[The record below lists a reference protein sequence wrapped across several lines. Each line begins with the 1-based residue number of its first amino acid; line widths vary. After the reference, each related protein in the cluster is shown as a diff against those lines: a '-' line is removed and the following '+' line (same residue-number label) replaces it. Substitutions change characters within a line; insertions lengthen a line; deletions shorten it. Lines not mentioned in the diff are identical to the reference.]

1 MIYLLLNHVT
11 SFVKTN
17 TYIISARDS
26 CRDSETNSCNLSIP
40 DTMPLC
46 YTDNLL
52 SKLKTCIGDRN
63 LLTDNVNISNRL
75 INESIGTANSIH
87 IINQIKHLMD
97 MIYAQFHHP
106 QQENHLKLTDVK
118 ITKVFF
124 LKQVGK
130 QLLFRGN
137 GFLLY
142 LPM

>member
-17 TYIISARDS
+17 TYIISAQDS

-63 LLTDNVNISNRL
+63 VLTDNVNISNRL

-87 IINQIKHLMD
+87 IMNQIKPHSD

-106 QQENHLKLTDVK
+106 LAGESFK
-118 ITKVFF
+118 IKRR
-124 LKQVGK
+124 KDH
-130 QLLFRGN
+130 
-137 GFLLY
+137 
-142 LPM
+142 